1 MAKPPVPTV
10 GASLSQHVWGLV
22 KDVVPPMHAAGRPFV
37 AGALTLGMFGWRY
50 GWARRTSLLAA
61 GAFALCFREPRR
73 VPPTSAGAVVS
84 PADGVVGRVD
94 EAVPPAE
101 LDLGDAP
108 LPRVSIAVS
117 VFDPYVHRAPVA
129 GRVAVVAHEEDG
141 PQAVRIE
148 TPDGVA
154 IGLIHTAGLVSGR
167 IVCDVEVDDEVEIGQ
182 TYGLVR
188 LGSRVDT
195 YLPAGSLIG
204 LSVGQRTVGGETILT
219 VLSS

>member
-1 MAKPPVPTV
+1 MAKSPVITV
-10 GASLSQHVWGLV
+10 GRSLPQHVWGLV

-61 GAFALCFREPRR
+61 GALALCFREPRR
-73 VPPTSAGAVVS
+73 VPPTSAGAVVA
-84 PADGVVGRVD
+84 PADGVVAIVD
-94 EAVPPAE
+94 ESVPPAE
-101 LDLGDAP
+101 LELGDDP

-117 VFDPYVHRAPVA
+117 VLDPYVHRTPVA

-141 PQAVRIE
+141 PTAVRIE

-154 IGLIHTAGLVSGR
+154 IGLVQTARPVAGR
-167 IVCDVEVDDEVEIGQ
+167 IVCDVEVGDDVAIGQ

-188 LGSRVDT
+188 FGSHVDA
-195 YLPAGSLIG
+195 YLPAGSQIG
-204 LSVGQRTVGGETILT
+204 LSVGQRTVGGETTLT
-219 VLSS
+219 VLA